1 MGGFMEA
8 IKRPRQL
15 VIIRHAESA
24 RNKARQGNI
33 YFADDDARATVKG
46 IPDHK
51 IPITPHGHDQA
62 ITTGQYLHRYFDMPD
77 YIYHSGY
84 VRTIQ
89 TLDCILEAYSWVERD
104 QIKIRMNPFI
114 RERDPGFAYD
124 MTTQEAE
131 MHFPYLKE
139 YWQTFGGFFARPP
152 GGESLADVAKRVY
165 IFLNM
170 LFRDRASQNVWAV
183 VHGGTLRSIRF
194 LLERWTYDQALRWP
208 DGQSPENCG
217 VTTYKYSKKEK
228 RLVLKEYNAVFWK

>member
-1 MGGFMEA
+1 MA
-8 IKRPRQL
+8 KVKRPKLL
-15 VIIRHAESA
+15 VFIRHAESA
-24 RNKARQGNI
+24 RNKAKQGNV
-33 YFADDDARATVKG
+33 YFTDEESRLLVKG
-46 IPDHK
+46 IPDQK
-51 IPITPHGHDQA
+51 IPITDSGVIQA
-62 ITTGQYLHRYFDMPD
+62 EKTGLYLHENFKVPD

-84 VRTIQ
+84 ERTVQ
-89 TLDCILEAYSWVERD
+89 TLDCILKAYSQDELN
-104 QIKIRMNPFI
+104 QINIRMNPFI
-114 RERDPGFAYD
+114 RERDTGFTYD
-124 MTTQEAE
+124 MTTKEAE
-131 MHFPYLKE
+131 THFPYLKE

-194 LLERWTYDQALRWP
+194 LLERWTYNQALRWP

-217 VTTYKYSKKEK
+217 VTIYKYSKKEK